1 MSVAERSAFP
11 LSRLRE
17 RARVRARTLGSAATD
32 AERKLWSHLRDRRFD
47 GCKFRG
53 QHPIGPF
60 IADFACIVAKL
71 VIELDGGQHY
81 DDAAIANDARRT
93 AFMASHGFH
102 VLRFSDRDVLL
113 DTEAVLSAIHRWLV
127 AHPHPSPLPHAG
139 EGVHAET
146 TTS

>member
-1 MSVAERSAFP
+1 
-11 LSRLRE
+11 LR
-17 RARVRARTLGSAATD
+17 SAATD
-32 AERKLWSHLRDRRFD
+32 AERKLWSQLRDRRFD
-47 GCKFRG
+47 GCKFRR

-71 VIELDGGQHY
+71 VI
-81 DDAAIANDARRT
+81 
-93 AFMASHGFH
+93 
-102 VLRFSDRDVLL
+102 FSDRDVLL